1 MATYAIVYAGL
12 PIIEIFAYG
21 IRMQEDLRTH
31 IFDEVKL
38 WFETFIIITAYKMLF
53 SVHYSFICLTLLIT
67 RTPFPMPFLTA
78 SPESRL
84 ATIGR
89 ETIRRSRSTV
99 KNQRIRSE
107 DPISQLTTIRTAS
120 SNSHTCCLDTCTRLS
135 RHRSHQHSPSACSS
149 V

>member
-12 PIIEIFAYG
+12 PMIEIFAYG

-53 SVHYSFICLTLLIT
+53 SVHYSFICLTLLVT
-67 RTPFPMPFLTA
+67 RTPFSMPFLTA

-89 ETIRRSRSTV
+89 ETIRRSRST
-99 KNQRIRSE
+99 KKRQQIQGE
-107 DPISQLTTIRTAS
+107 DSML
-120 SNSHTCCLDTCTRLS
+120 
-135 RHRSHQHSPSACSS
+135 
-149 V
+149 